1 MRNYIISLL
10 LSGFFISCGFFGAG
24 SYPNAEQYSIELSRR
39 ELIEKI
45 DSLKKNYP
53 EFRTGYS
60 DHFGDTFYTFYFYLE
75 DKEATVHCVF
85 YLNEDQD
92 EKPTRIILTGIS
104 YDKIKS
110 WKSIN
115 TKDLSKEENNEI
127 KKQFETVI
135 LDKLGKWEH
144 KWW

>member
-1 MRNYIISLL
+1 M
-10 LSGFFISCGFFGAG
+10 SGFFISCGFFGAG
-24 SYPNAEQYSIELSRR
+24 SYPNAEQYAIELSRR

-45 DSLKKNYP
+45 DSLKKTYP

-60 DHFGDTFYTFYFYLE
+60 DHSDDPFYSFYFYLE
-75 DKEATVHCVF
+75 DKEATVHSVF
-85 YLNEDQD
+85 YLGENQD
-92 EKPTRIILTGIS
+92 EKPTRIKLVNIS
-104 YDKIKS
+104 YDKRKTPRD
-110 WKSIN
+110 IN